1 MESRMTSNK
10 SETWSS
16 KMPEGLDLEI
26 SQHPLKMK
34 SVVNLIIALERLGS
48 SSTEPLSTEFR
59 DENLINMMLE
69 NIVEERT
76 VFECH
81 SAPSLNYTRLEE
93 HPFSVTDS
101 EKRNLVVVPNSM
113 ELHAVMLQGGAECRK
128 VYLDMSTYVNLEPN
142 TDSETVTL
150 GIRGT
155 NFYLSCYKDG
165 DKPTLHLETVEDK
178 DSLSNITSDSNLVRF
193 LFHKHITGRNVS
205 TLVSVPFSS
214 WYISTAPEN
223 NRPVAM
229 CLSSAQRHKT
239 FTIHGYGATS
249 MSHCCL

>member
-69 NIVEERT
+69 NIVEEKK
-76 VFECH
+76 
-81 SAPSLNYTRLEE
+81 NE

-239 FTIHGYGATS
+239 FTIQPLKRKPRCEGQI
-249 MSHCCL
+249 